1 MKVLVDMNLSPRWV
15 DLLSGAGFEAAHW
28 STVGEPD
35 APDVEILALAAAN
48 GFVVLTNDLDFSA
61 ILAATRGHK
70 PSVVQV
76 RSDNLSPSNIGP
88 QEVVA

>member
-1 MKVLVDMNLSPRWV
+1 M
-15 DLLSGAGFEAAHW
+15 
-28 STVGEPD
+28 
-35 APDVEILALAAAN
+35 ALAAAN